1 MELPITLASSNEL
14 SPIGVYHLKR
24 LWSSTFAKR
33 YQQTQPFPQDVHLDR
48 LVLDALGI
56 GLNQTYQF
64 LYTQKPSLDEFEDW
78 VVATAGKPSK
88 SHIERLN
95 ADIAG
100 SAYSRETHDWLS
112 AIDKAPPVLSQQ
124 DLAFWQ
130 RNGYVIIR
138 NAVDLNACQE
148 AEKVIYEAV
157 GAKSD
162 DHCSWYQKTASGIMV
177 ELIQSEALEANRR
190 SLRIHKAFSQL
201 WDTPALWVTAD
212 RCGFHAPQR
221 ESHPFPGPDLHWDV
235 DFDQPLDFATQG
247 ILYLTDTP
255 PEQGALTLVPG
266 FHHKLS
272 NWLQSLPTDTDPN
285 QQDLHALGSVPIG
298 ANAGDM
304 IIWHHHLP
312 HGSRPNLGLRPRIVQ
327 YINMYP
333 GRRHLD

>member
-33 YQQTQPFPQDVHLDR
+33 YQQTQSFPQDVHLDR

-56 GLNQTYQF
+56 GLNQAYQF
-64 LYTQKPSLDEFEDW
+64 LYAQKPSLDEFEDW

-88 SHIERLN
+88 SRIERLN

-112 AIDKAPPVLSQQ
+112 AIDNAPPVLSQQ

-148 AEKVIYEAV
+148 AEKVIYKAV

-255 PEQGALTLVPG
+255 PEQGAQTLIPG

-312 HGSRPNLGLRPRIVQ
+312 HGSRPNLGVRPRIVQ

-333 GRRHLD
+333 GRRHLA